1 MERGFMPM
9 NVIHCAACNK
19 SCDAKE
25 ALIVPDMF
33 SLAKKQLKD
42 VADIF
47 CDRWNPKT
55 AFIYDNFAVLE
66 FWSKDQF
73 DTMCTYIDAHEL
85 MFEGLDFLTDEKTHI
100 LITKSPDIVVA
111 G

>member
-1 MERGFMPM
+1 MPM
-9 NVIHCAACNK
+9 NIVHCSVCNK
-19 SCDAKE
+19 SFDAKE
-25 ALIVPDMF
+25 GHIVPDMF
-33 SLAKKQLKD
+33 SLASKTLTD

-55 AFIYDNFAVLE
+55 AFIHDTFAVFE
-66 FWSKDQF
+66 FPDEKTL
-73 DTMCTYIDAHEL
+73 DTMCVYIDDHAL

-100 LITKSPDIVVA
+100 LIFKSTDDVSVV